1 MSHYHEQF
9 LKQNPLAVLGV
20 LRDLNKAAIPLRISW
35 NGGQLIS
42 KILAITPDKLV
53 LDFGSQAEDN
63 IAVLKAQ
70 HITIT
75 AETQGAKVELT
86 VEQLQQSEYLLLPA
100 FITVPPPTLW
110 FVQRRRYFRI
120 TAPLHPPY
128 FCQTKL
134 ADNSTLRFRLY
145 DLSLGGMGALLETA
159 KPAEL
164 HEGMRF
170 AQIEVNMGQWGV
182 FHFDAQLISISERKV
197 IDGKN
202 ETITTPRL
210 SFRFLNVSPTV
221 ERQLQRI
228 IFSLEREARK
238 KRTMCATDLHR
249 VQCLLKF
256 VDIARSLRRRMISRY
271 VIEELISIQI
281 VDFADRLFPI

>member
-1 MSHYHEQF
+1 
-9 LKQNPLAVLGV
+9 
-20 LRDLNKAAIPLRISW
+20 
-35 NGGQLIS
+35 
-42 KILAITPDKLV
+42 
-53 LDFGSQAEDN
+53 
-63 IAVLKAQ
+63 
-70 HITIT
+70 
-75 AETQGAKVELT
+75 
-86 VEQLQQSEYLLLPA
+86 
-100 FITVPPPTLW
+100 
-110 FVQRRRYFRI
+110 
-120 TAPLHPPY
+120 
-128 FCQTKL
+128 
-134 ADNSTLRFRLY
+134 
-145 DLSLGGMGALLETA
+145 MGC
-159 KPAEL
+159 
-164 HEGMRF
+164 
-170 AQIEVNMGQWGV
+170 

-228 IFSLEREARK
+228 IFSEREARK
-238 KRTMCATDLHR
+238 KRTMCVTDLHR

>member
-1 MSHYHEQF
+1 MTDKPKTVCQSGVFPRES
-9 LKQNPLAVLGV
+9 LPLAVPETESVSRPGRVTRFAQSRNSFAYQLDW
-20 LRDLNKAAIPLRISW
+20 RAADTQ
-35 NGGQLIS
+35 NTGYN
-42 KILAITPDKLV
+42 PDKLV

-75 AETQGAKVELT
+75 AETQSAKVEFT
-86 VEQLQQSEYLLLPA
+86 VEQLQQSEYLQLPA

-120 TAPLHPPY
+120 SAPLHPPY

-159 KPAEL
+159 KPAGL

-228 IFSLEREARK
+228 IFSLEREAREK
-238 KRTMCATDLHR
+238 
-249 VQCLLKF
+249 
-256 VDIARSLRRRMISRY
+256 
-271 VIEELISIQI
+271 
-281 VDFADRLFPI
+281 ADKVRD

>member
-75 AETQGAKVELT
+75 AETQGAKVEFT
-86 VEQLQQSEYLLLPA
+86 VEQLQQSEYLQLPA

-271 VIEELISIQI
+271 VIEELISIQL